1 MAQNLRVLSVLCMVQ
16 RKKQKTSGKLGT
28 TVWLMLVIHSPPELT
43 RNPDDDEKP
52 WCYIMKDD
60 SLSWEYC
67 DVPSCGM

>member
-1 MAQNLRVLSVLCMVQ
+1 VSSLSSARCK
-16 RKKQKTSGKLGT
+16 RKKQKTSGELGT
-28 TVWLMLVIHSPPELT
+28 TLWLMLVIHSPPELI

-52 WCYIMKDD
+52 WCYIMKDN